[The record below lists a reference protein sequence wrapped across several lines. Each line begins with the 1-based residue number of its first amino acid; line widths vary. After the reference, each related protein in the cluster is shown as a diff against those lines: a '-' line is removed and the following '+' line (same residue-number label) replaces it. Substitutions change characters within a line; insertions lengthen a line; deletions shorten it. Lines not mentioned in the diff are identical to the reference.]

1 MKTPIFNCYATQNG
15 IELCGEDVVQIITDI
30 DLESIMIELSDSI
43 DTPLNDLCAALD
55 KMGIKL
61 ITMGIVREN
70 S

>member
-15 IELCGEDVVQIITDI
+15 VVQIITDI